1 MISPDAQATDYV
13 FINFPAIPG
22 EKFPGVASLAPG
34 VGLGITTAVK
44 PGSDVE
50 KAAVKLLKWYY
61 GPEVSAM
68 KLRTGAFIPSRMD
81 VLNFEGLEPFNK
93 IINDYKNT
101 LKPSIVIDNVWDPS
115 VFNVLNAGLQAIGL
129 GSETPAGLAKKL
141 QAAQD
146 ALPK

>member
-1 MISPDAQATDYV
+1 
-13 FINFPAIPG
+13 
-22 EKFPGVASLAPG
+22 
-34 VGLGITTAVK
+34 
-44 PGSDVE
+44 
-50 KAAVKLLKWYY
+50 
-61 GPEVSAM
+61 
-68 KLRTGAFIPSRMD
+68 MD

-93 IINDYKNT
+93 MINDYKNT

-129 GSETPAGLAKKL
+129 GGETPAGLAKKL